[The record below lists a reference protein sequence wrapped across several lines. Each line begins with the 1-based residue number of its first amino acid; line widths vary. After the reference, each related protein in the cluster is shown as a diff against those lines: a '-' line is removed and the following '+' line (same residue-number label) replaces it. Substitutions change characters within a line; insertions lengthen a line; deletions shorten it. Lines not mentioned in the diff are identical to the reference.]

1 MDLFGRRKIYTTTEE
16 ITRENVVNELN
27 SLLSLHSLNMMEMEY
42 LYWYRR
48 GLQPITQRQKT
59 VRPEINNK
67 VTENHAAEIVAF
79 KNGYFLTQPAFYVS
93 RKKGEEVNSKVE
105 RLNEYLYLSGKQQV
119 DNEIT
124 DWFHTVGLGT
134 LYIEPSDDQDAPVG
148 VYTLD
153 PRSAFVVY
161 SRKPGNKPV
170 MGVNIVVV
178 GQTDSSAEVIFA
190 LKIRCSVCLAGRLVR
205 LSLERRLL
213 EQRYR

>member
-105 RLNEYLYLSGKQQV
+105 RLNEYLY
-119 DNEIT
+119 
-124 DWFHTVGLGT
+124 H
-134 LYIEPSDDQDAPVG
+134 
-148 VYTLD
+148 
-153 PRSAFVVY
+153 
-161 SRKPGNKPV
+161 
-170 MGVNIVVV
+170 
-178 GQTDSSAEVIFA
+178 
-190 LKIRCSVCLAGRLVR
+190 
-205 LSLERRLL
+205 
-213 EQRYR
+213 